1 MNNRSSVSGM
11 YAVNNCLIVPIRD
24 NVDDVDLKNIGK
36 QILNYLKEFSSSGVL
51 IDVSSVS
58 IMGSNDF
65 TLLKNTARAIT
76 MMGAEAVFVGFQ
88 PGVTSSLVDL
98 DIDLSGILTA
108 VNTEDAFKIIELKTI
123 DLKEEHIETDEDQ
136 GSKADVDELIKEMDD
151 E

>member
-136 GSKADVDELIKEMDD
+136 GSKADVDEQIKEMDD